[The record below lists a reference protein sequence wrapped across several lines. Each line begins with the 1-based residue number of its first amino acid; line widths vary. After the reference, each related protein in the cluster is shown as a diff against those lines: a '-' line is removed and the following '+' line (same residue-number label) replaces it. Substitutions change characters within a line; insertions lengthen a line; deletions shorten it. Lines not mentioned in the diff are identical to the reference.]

1 MLIRAA
7 VATDAPAMTEL
18 LNRIIAIGGTTAH
31 QHPKSAEQ
39 VREDYID
46 GPDTI
51 TCVVA
56 EMGTD
61 LIGWQAIGWWN
72 GDAHIGTFVAP
83 DGQAKGTGQRLFDL
97 TKDIAKTHGLTT
109 IHATIRADNIAGKA
123 FYARIGFVEFGQDP
137 DWALEDGRRVGRVHR
152 RFAL

>member
-7 VATDAPAMTEL
+7 APSDAPAMAAL
-18 LNRIIAIGGTTAH
+18 LNRIITIGGTTAH

-39 VREDYID
+39 VRKDYID

-56 EMGTD
+56 EEGTD

-83 DGQAKGTGQRLFDL
+83 DSQAKGTGRQLFDL
-97 TKDIAKTHGLTT
+97 TRLMAKTHGLTT
-109 IHATIRADNIAGKA
+109 IHATIRADNIAGLA
-123 FYARIGFVEFGQDP
+123 FYLRIGFEQYGHDP